1 MNLLGAKKLQWA
13 SLLLVL
19 TASPM
24 LMGQAASSSAGPFW
38 QKIDEGFEAG
48 FMQLDG
54 QPYQTF
60 FKLRVLRI
68 DPDRFQVRVL
78 DSRAFGVDRMDIKT
92 LARRAQALAAINGGF
107 FFPDYRPLGFLIVDG
122 REANPL
128 RKADWGIFLIQ
139 GNRPRI
145 IHTKELEND
154 GTISQAL
161 QVGPRLVV
169 DGKAKIMKA
178 QLSRRSA
185 LGITF
190 KNQIIILNTEDTE
203 AYFQDLAR
211 IFHLPESEGG
221 LECRDALAL
230 DGGGSAQMY
239 AEYKTLKIDIPGG
252 WAIPN
257 GIGVFKKQ
265 P

>member
-1 MNLLGAKKLQWA
+1 MGRRELQWV
-13 SLLLVL
+13 SLLLAL
-19 TASPM
+19 GASPL
-24 LMGQAASSSAGPFW
+24 LMGQAARTSMDSVW
-38 QKIDEGFEAG
+38 EKIDDGFEVRS
-48 FMQLDG
+48 MQLDG
-54 QPYQTF
+54 QPYQGFT
-60 FKLRVLRI
+60 KVRILRI
-68 DPDRFQVRVL
+68 DPDRFQVRMI
-78 DSRAFGVDRMDIKT
+78 DSRTFGVDRMEIKT

-107 FFPDYRPLGFLIVDG
+107 FLPDYRPLGFLIVDG

-128 RKADWGIFLIQ
+128 RKADWGIFLMQ
-139 GNRPRI
+139 NNRPRI
-145 IHTKELEND
+145 IHTKEFQNEWKV
-154 GTISQAL
+154 TQAL

-169 DGKAKIMKA
+169 DGKEKIMKKQA
-178 QLSRRSA
+178 ARRSA
-185 LGITF
+185 LGVTLNHQVIL
-190 KNQIIILNTEDTE
+190 LNTEDTE

-211 IFHLPESEGG
+211 IFRLPASEGG

-239 AEYKTLKIDIPGG
+239 AEYKSLNIDIPGQ